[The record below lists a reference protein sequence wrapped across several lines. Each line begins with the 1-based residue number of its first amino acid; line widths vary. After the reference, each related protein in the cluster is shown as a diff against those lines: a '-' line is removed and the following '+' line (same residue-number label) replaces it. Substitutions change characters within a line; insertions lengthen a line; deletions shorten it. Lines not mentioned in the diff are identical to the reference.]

1 MCVVVP
7 QVIAATPFASASEV
21 AHGLSVRVVLALL
34 GRHAS
39 ETLLTCSFVLE
50 AYKFPVGII
59 TLLRLMQVVIVV
71 IVASVRCHK
80 ARPHTFRPRV
90 VS

>member
-21 AHGLSVRVVLALL
+21 THGLSVRVVLALL
-34 GRHAS
+34 GRHAF
-39 ETLLTCSFVLE
+39 ETLLTCSFV
-50 AYKFPVGII
+50 PVGII
-59 TLLRLMQVVIVV
+59 TLLRSMQVVIVV
-71 IVASVRCHK
+71 IVAGVRCHK